1 MQAGWAQA
9 LAMENIVIRA
19 FEPSDS
25 AWLVAQHGRL
35 YAQDEGFD
43 ENFETLVCDIL
54 SAFVARHDPSCEQG
68 WIAQAGDERL
78 GSIFCVRLSER
89 RAKLRLFLLVPGA
102 RGQGLGGRLLRT
114 CMTYAKHK
122 GYRSMQLWTHESH
135 KAACAL
141 YAKSGWS
148 LVSSKPVHS
157 FGVELVEQSWEIEL

>member
-1 MQAGWAQA
+1 
-9 LAMENIVIRA
+9 
-19 FEPSDS
+19 
-25 AWLVAQHGRL
+25 LVTQHGRL
-35 YAQDEGFD
+35 YAQDEGF
-43 ENFETLVCDIL
+43 EESFETLVYDIL

-157 FGVELVEQSWEIEL
+157 FGVELAEQSWEIEL